1 VETSCAS
8 MGVFSPLVG
17 IIGSLQAAQALQV
30 LIGFGEPLLGRLLIW
45 NARNSQIDEIK
56 IQRNLDCP
64 VCGAH

>member
-1 VETSCAS
+1 

-17 IIGSLQAAQALQV
+17 IIGSLQAAQALQI

>member
-1 VETSCAS
+1 

-64 VCGAH
+64 VCGAR

>member
-1 VETSCAS
+1 
-8 MGVFSPLVG
+8 
-17 IIGSLQAAQALQV
+17 

>member
-1 VETSCAS
+1 

-17 IIGSLQAAQALQV
+17 IIGSLQAAQALQI

-64 VCGAH
+64 VCGAR

>member
-1 VETSCAS
+1 

-17 IIGSLQAAQALQV
+17 IIGSLQTAQALQI

-56 IQRNLDCP
+56 IRRNPDCP
-64 VCGAH
+64 VCGAHRQ

>member
-1 VETSCAS
+1 

-17 IIGSLQAAQALQV
+17 IIGSLQAAQALQI

-56 IQRNLDCP
+56 IKRNLDCP

>member
-1 VETSCAS
+1 